1 MCDQRTREPA
11 TSEQRIGQG
20 SLTAKRA
27 ISACISES
35 AFLAYFILSKPF
47 GAEQVFNAQFLT
59 DLFCSILHPYKGM
72 EWSGAEKDPF
82 LAPMEQLG
90 AAWSSGARHAHFLR
104 ISTFGQ
110 FYHPVFDEQV
120 IFCR

>member
-11 TSEQRIGQG
+11 TGEQRLGQG
-20 SLTAKRA
+20 SLSVKRA

-35 AFLAYFILSKPF
+35 AILAYFILSKPF

-90 AAWSSGARHAHFLR
+90 AAWSSGATHAHFLR
-104 ISTFGQ
+104 IITF
-110 FYHPVFDEQV
+110 
-120 IFCR
+120 R